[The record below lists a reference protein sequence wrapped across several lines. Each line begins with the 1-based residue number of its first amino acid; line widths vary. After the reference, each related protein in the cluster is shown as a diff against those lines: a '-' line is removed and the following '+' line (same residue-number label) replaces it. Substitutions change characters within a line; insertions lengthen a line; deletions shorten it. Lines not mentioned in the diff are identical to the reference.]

1 MKNTVC
7 VARIK
12 MTRYLLIVFM
22 AVLEAG
28 GVWLLYKATEGKESD
43 REFIIP
49 TLSCMF
55 LLPGVFITVRN
66 MIVSRLCHLE
76 LMDNRVSGVRR
87 KLISREELDLPI
99 DKIDSIMVCR
109 RFMDILDGGK
119 TLQVRS
125 VSGVVEFPW
134 VQNAEEFREAVMKA
148 IDEYNDGV
156 SMQTSVRTSSSGR
169 SGSNGTAGK
178 MQELNALFDQGLISR
193 SEFDAKRRELLSKM

>member
-7 VARIK
+7 EARIK
-12 MTRYLLIVFM
+12 MTRYLLIVFL

-28 GVWLLYKATEGKESD
+28 CIWLLYKQTEGKD
-43 REFIIP
+43 QQYIIP
-49 TLSCMF
+49 VLSCMF

-66 MIVSRLCHLE
+66 MIVSRLCHLK
-76 LMDNRVSGVRR
+76 LTDNRVSGVRR

-99 DKIDSIMVCR
+99 DKIDSIRVCR
-109 RFMDILDGGK
+109 RFMDILEGGK

-148 IDEYNDGV
+148 IDEYKDSM
-156 SMQTSVRTSSSGR
+156 SMQTSVHRSSAGR
-169 SGSNGTAGK
+169 SGSNNTANK
-178 MQELNALFDQGLISR
+178 MQELTDLFDQGLISR
-193 SEFDAKRRELLSKM
+193 SEFDAKRKELLNKM